1 MGLIEVLLLS
11 VGLAMDSFAVSICKG
26 LAAKRIT
33 IKEYLLCGIWFGF
46 FQGFMPFIGYLVGSR
61 FERLISIIAPWLAFI
76 LLSFIGSNMIREAF
90 GEEDEDEDPGFDIK
104 TMFMMAIA
112 TSIDA
117 LAVGITFVA
126 IPVAVLN
133 AGPFLN
139 MVFAVVMIGII
150 TFFIPMIGVKIGSIF
165 GTRYKAGSEAAG
177 GTILIFI
184 GLRTLIEHLDQA
196 NTLSDTDTIFG
207 MLIPLLG
214 TLSGA
219 AFVYAHR
226 KKLSADFRSI
236 LVGISS
242 GIMFS
247 IAVWGMIE
255 PSFKGLST
263 RYANEIFPVL
273 FAFVIG
279 TIFQYLLDQMV
290 PHTHVF
296 AKITEGPKSDLK
308 DEIKV
313 VLAEVIHHVPE
324 GVALGSIYSA
334 HFMHTEWIS
343 ASIALALAVAIALQN
358 FPEAVFVS
366 SPLLEKGNEPGKA
379 FFMGVISGI
388 PVPLLGA
395 FTVVIVTLFPS
406 ALPFVMTA
414 AGAAMIFNTIEEIP
428 QLASEKDN
436 DKGTLAFVLSFAL
449 VMLMIFTK

>member
-1 MGLIEVLLLS
+1 
-11 VGLAMDSFAVSICKG
+11 
-26 LAAKRIT
+26 
-33 IKEYLLCGIWFGF
+33 
-46 FQGFMPFIGYLVGSR
+46 
-61 FERLISIIAPWLAFI
+61 
-76 LLSFIGSNMIREAF
+76 
-90 GEEDEDEDPGFDIK
+90 
-104 TMFMMAIA
+104 
-112 TSIDA
+112 
-117 LAVGITFVA
+117 
-126 IPVAVLN
+126 
-133 AGPFLN
+133 
-139 MVFAVVMIGII
+139 
-150 TFFIPMIGVKIGSIF
+150 
-165 GTRYKAGSEAAG
+165 
-177 GTILIFI
+177 
-184 GLRTLIEHLDQA
+184 
-196 NTLSDTDTIFG
+196 

-273 FAFVIG
+273 FAFAIG

-395 FTVVIVTLFPS
+395 FTVVIVTLLPS